1 MTQQAKISYSV
12 GVENIPADCAD
23 LMRKVWDQ
31 IQPYSALN
39 NVEVA
44 LLDVDSD
51 NFDLREALIKLEKFR
66 GALALVDQRAVEV
79 TNILVGLQKALVPQ
93 PTEDDVSPE
102 GGLVPSQEAEE
113 G

>member
-1 MTQQAKISYSV
+1 MTQQAKISYSI

-39 NVEVA
+39 RVEEA
-44 LLDVDSD
+44 LEEVDTE

-66 GALALVDQRAVEV
+66 GTLALVDQRAIEV
-79 TNILVGLQKALVPQ
+79 TNILAGLQNALAPQ
-93 PTEDDVSPE
+93 PTEDDVNPE
-102 GGLVPSQEAEE
+102 GGLIPSQEAEE
-113 G
+113 D